1 MLAIAVFFL
10 AHWWVSVFF
19 QSFYLHRYCAHGMLT
34 MSKGWERF
42 FHFCTFVAQGSS
54 FLMPRGYMILHRE
67 HHAYSDTEKDPH
79 SPHVFRNLWTMMAH
93 TKDRYRGIVVGTIEP
108 ESRFDGE
115 CPSWPA
121 LDRIASSWTT
131 RIAFGLAYTLFY
143 VKFAPHWAF
152 YLLLPFHYL
161 MGPVHGAVVNWAGH
175 MYGYRNFNTSDK
187 PPPPSD
193 VADVRQALVRD
204 RPDLRR
210 DQDAEEARHRSA
222 EIRPLTDA
230 PAPRCFL
237 ALRLTPHRAPTPLRR
252 TCAPCA
258 PPRCSSR

>member
-67 HHAYSDTEKDPH
+67 HHASRDTEKDPH

-187 PPPPSD
+187 SRNTLFVD
-193 VADVRQALVRD
+193 VLTAGELFQNNHH
-204 RPDLRR
+204 
-210 DQDAEEARHRSA
+210 RHPTSPTFAKRWF
-222 EIRPLTDA
+222 EIDPTFVVIKMLKKLGIVQLKFA
-230 PAPRCFL
+230 P
-237 ALRLTPHRAPTPLRR
+237 
-252 TCAPCA
+252 
-258 PPRCSSR
+258 

>member
-67 HHAYSDTEKDPH
+67 HHAYSDTETDPH

-187 PPPPSD
+187 SRNTLFVD
-193 VADVRQALVRD
+193 VLTAGELFQNNHH
-204 RPDLRR
+204 
-210 DQDAEEARHRSA
+210 RHPTSPTFAKRWF
-222 EIRPLTDA
+222 EIDPTFVVIKMLKKLGIVQLKFA
-230 PAPRCFL
+230 P
-237 ALRLTPHRAPTPLRR
+237 
-252 TCAPCA
+252 
-258 PPRCSSR
+258 